1 MAMWEYDGK
10 EMLLED
16 ELGGKNKMKIH
27 AWICIGTISNIAQ
40 QILDRRD

>member
-16 ELGGKNKMKIH
+16 ELGGKTKMKVY
-27 AWICIGTISNIAQ
+27 GTVSNIAQ
-40 QILDRRD
+40 QILDHRD